1 MFIQGY
7 GRLWGVVKL
16 SLICVAIAAAMRAG
30 ALDPQKAISQYIQT
44 VWTTEAGLPQTSVYT
59 VAQTSD
65 GYLWVGTESG
75 LARFDG
81 VRFRVYNRR
90 NTKALPTDYIARLL
104 GARDGGLWIGTDSGL
119 VHEKAGIWTAYTV
132 HDGLSSNDIRALF
145 EGSDGSLWVGTSRGL
160 DRLQNGKIKVYGNR
174 DGLPG
179 TMVTD
184 LKADSAGVLWIAT
197 DAGLGRFDGKS
208 FTAYTS
214 LDGLTNDALSALA
227 IAPDGSV
234 WMAAAHGQ
242 LARLRQGHVENESE
256 FDIKNDDKGDK
267 IGGDEIKGDD
277 INALLFDHDGS
288 LWIGFESRGLARLH
302 NGVLSHYGATNGLPG
317 ETVESFFEDSEHNL
331 WVGLFDSGVVQLRD
345 GKFTTFGKAE
355 GLSSNIGWCGLEAKD
370 GSIWMATSTGGL
382 DRILPNGA
390 VRSYSNAE
398 RQSNETIHSMIETR
412 DGAIWLGQR
421 HGVLT
426 RFLDGRFKTFK
437 YERSSKSAINSMLED
452 RDGNLIVGTYGSG
465 VARFNIRKGDGQ
477 FESIRATGEVPAMAE
492 AADGTL
498 WLGTD
503 GEGVIRIKHGIETN
517 FSKAKGLLSDHIL
530 ALDVD
535 AEGVL
540 WIGSSSGGLN
550 RIEDGKITSYT
561 TDQGLFDSTVGNIL
575 EDNVGDLWM
584 GSDNGVFRARKSEL
598 NDFANRRTSSIHG
611 VVYGTTDGLR
621 SRETMQGGTGTASK
635 GPDGRLWF
643 STMRGLSVVDPAH
656 AVGDNQALGV
666 QIEEVSIN
674 GKAVESAPAIR
685 VGPMTSRLEIQ
696 FTAPNFDAPGQIQ
709 FRSMLE
715 GFDDH
720 WSAASTRRTADYTN
734 LPPGRYRFL
743 VEASRDGNTWSTAAE
758 PLSVAV
764 VPPWYRTLLAYL
776 IYILAAIVLAWL
788 VVEMR
793 TRSLTRRRDE
803 LERQVVERTAQ
814 LEIEKQGLMRAR
826 EALQFQ
832 AAHDSL
838 TGLWSRGAILE
849 QLARELER
857 ATRQRTVLSVIVGD
871 LDHFK
876 AVNDTYGH
884 LCGDFVLRESALRLV
899 GLMRGY
905 DAVGRY
911 GGEEFLIVLPGY
923 DAAKNPQ
930 RTKDLVDVLTA
941 RPFDCNG
948 TEITVTCSYGVTV
961 TWPWLDRTTIDDL
974 IRRADKALYQ
984 AKRNGRNRVEF
995 DPAYMPVKAR
1005 S

>member
-1 MFIQGY
+1 MAQGC

-16 SLICVAIAAAMRAG
+16 FAACVVIAAAARAG
-30 ALDPQKAISQYIQT
+30 ALDPQKDISQYIQT
-44 VWTTEAGLPQTSVYT
+44 VWTTDAGLPQTSIYT
-59 VAQTSD
+59 IAQTGD

-81 VRFRVYNRR
+81 LRFTVYNRR

-104 GARDGGLWIGTDSGL
+104 GARDGSLWIGTDSGL
-119 VHEKAGIWTAYTV
+119 VHQKNGAWTTYTV
-132 HDGLSSNDIRALF
+132 HDGLSSNDIHALF
-145 EGSDGSLWVGTSRGL
+145 EGSDGSLWVGTGRGL
-160 DRLQNGKIKVYGNR
+160 DRLQNGKIQVYGSR

-208 FTAYTS
+208 FTAYTA
-214 LDGLTNDALSALA
+214 LDGLTNNVLSALA

-234 WMAAAHGQ
+234 WMAAANGQ
-242 LARLRQGHVENESE
+242 LARLTQGRVENESKAV
-256 FDIKNDDKGDK
+256 INDS
-267 IGGDEIKGDD
+267 INGDD
-277 INALLFDHDGS
+277 INALLFDRDGN

-302 NGVLSHYGATNGLPG
+302 NGALSLYGATNGLPG
-317 ETVESFFEDSEHNL
+317 QTVESFFEDSEHNL
-331 WVGLFDSGVVQLRD
+331 WVGLFDSGLVQLRD

-355 GLSSNIGWCGLEAKD
+355 GLSSNIGWCGLQAKD

-382 DRILPNGA
+382 DRILPDGA
-390 VRSYSNAE
+390 VRSTTNGE
-398 RQSNETIHSMIETR
+398 RQSSETIHSMLETR

-426 RFLDGRFKTFK
+426 RFLNDRFKTFK
-437 YERSSKSAINSMLED
+437 YERSNKNAINSMLEEH
-452 RDGNLIVGTYGSG
+452 DGSLIVGTYGSG
-465 VARFNIRKGDGQ
+465 VARFKNGQ
-477 FESIRATGEVPAMAE
+477 FEAIRATGEVPAMAE

-503 GEGVIRIKHGIETN
+503 GEGVIRIKDGIETN
-517 FSKAKGLLSDHIL
+517 FTKAKGLLSDHIL
-530 ALDVD
+530 ALDMD
-535 AEGVL
+535 AQGVL

-550 RIEDGKITSYT
+550 RIQDGKITSYT
-561 TDQGLFDSTVGNIL
+561 PDQGLFDSTVGNIL
-575 EDNVGDLWM
+575 EDNLGNLWM

-598 NDFANRRTSSIHG
+598 NDFANRRISSIHG
-611 VVYGTTDGLR
+611 VVYGTMDGLR

-656 AVGDNQALGV
+656 AVDSDQGLHV
-666 QIEEVSIN
+666 LIEEVSIN
-674 GKAVESAPAIR
+674 GKMAESASAIR
-685 VGPMTSRLEIQ
+685 VGPRASRLEIQ
-696 FTAPNFDAPGQIQ
+696 FTAPSFVAPGQIQ

-720 WSAASTRRTADYTN
+720 WSTASTRRSADYTN

-743 VEASRDGNTWSTAAE
+743 VEASRDGNAWSASAE

-776 IYILAAIVLAWL
+776 IYILAAIILTWQ

-793 TRSLTRRRDE
+793 TRSLKRRRDE
-803 LERQVVERTAQ
+803 LERLVVERTAQ

-857 ATRQRTVLSVIVGD
+857 ATRQRTVFSVILGD

-876 AVNDTYGH
+876 VVNDTHGH
-884 LCGDFVLRESALRLV
+884 LYGDFVLRESAHRLV
-899 GLMRGY
+899 ELMRGY

-911 GGEEFLIVLPGY
+911 GGEEFLILLPGY
-923 DAAKNPQ
+923 DAAKNPA
-930 RTKDLVDVLTA
+930 RTQQLVEVLAA

-948 TEITVTCSYGVTV
+948 TEINVTCSFGVTI

-995 DPAYMPVKAR
+995 DPSYTPEKAKR
-1005 S
+1005 

>member
-1 MFIQGY
+1 MMTHRYDRI
-7 GRLWGVVKL
+7 WGVVKL
-16 SLICVAIAAAMRAG
+16 SLICAGLAAAMRAG
-30 ALDPQKAISQYIQT
+30 ALDPQKAITQYIQT
-44 VWTTEAGLPQTSVYT
+44 VWTTDAGLPQTSIYT

-81 VRFRVYNRR
+81 VRFTVYNRR
-90 NTKALPTDYIARLL
+90 NIQALPTDYISHLL
-104 GARDGGLWIGTDSGL
+104 GARDGSLWIATDSGL
-119 VHEKAGIWTAYTV
+119 VHQKNGVWATYTV
-132 HDGLSSNDIRALF
+132 RDGLSSNDIHALF
-145 EGSDGSLWVGTSRGL
+145 EGSDGSLWVGTAKGL
-160 DRLQNGKIKVYGNR
+160 NRLQNGKIQVYGSR

-179 TMVTD
+179 TTVTD
-184 LKADSAGVLWIAT
+184 LKADSAGILWIAT
-197 DAGLGRFDGKS
+197 DAGLGRFDGKR
-208 FTAYTS
+208 FTAYTA
-214 LDGLTNDALSALA
+214 LDSLTNNVLSALA

-242 LARLRQGHVENESE
+242 LARLAQGQVENESRTV
-256 FDIKNDDKGDK
+256 IN
-267 IGGDEIKGDD
+267 DD
-277 INALLFDHDGS
+277 INALLFDHDGN

-302 NGVLSHYGATNGLPG
+302 NGALSLYGATSGLPG
-317 ETVESFFEDSEHNL
+317 QTVESFFEDSEHNL
-331 WVGLFDSGVVQLRD
+331 WVGLFDSGLVQLRD

-355 GLSSNIGWCGLEAKD
+355 GLSSNIGWCGLQAKE

-382 DRILPNGA
+382 NRILPDGT
-390 VRSYSNAE
+390 VRSYTNGE
-398 RQSNETIHSMIETR
+398 RQSSETIHSMLQTR

-426 RFLDGRFKTFK
+426 RFLNDRFKTFK
-437 YERSSKSAINSMLED
+437 YERSNKDAINSLLED
-452 RDGNLIVGTYGSG
+452 HDGSLIVGTYGSG
-465 VARFNIRKGDGQ
+465 VARFKNGQ
-477 FESIRATGEVPAMAE
+477 FEVVRTTGEVPAMAG
-492 AADGTL
+492 APDGTL

-503 GEGVIRIKHGIETN
+503 GEGVIRIKDGIETN
-517 FSKAKGLLSDHIL
+517 FTKAKGLLSDHVL
-530 ALDVD
+530 ALYMDVQ
-535 AEGVL
+535 GVL

-550 RIEDGKITSYT
+550 RIQDGRITSYT
-561 TDQGLFDSTVGNIL
+561 PDQGLFDSMVGNIL
-575 EDNVGDLWM
+575 EDNLGNLWM
-584 GSDNGVFRARKSEL
+584 GSDNGVFRVAKSEL
-598 NDFANRRTSSIHG
+598 NDVANRRISSIHG

-656 AVGDNQALGV
+656 AVGDDQALRV

-674 GKAVESAPAIR
+674 GKAAESAPAIR
-685 VGPMTSRLEIQ
+685 VGPMASRLEIQ
-696 FTAPNFDAPGQIQ
+696 FTAPSFDAPGQIQ

-720 WSAASTRRTADYTN
+720 WSAASTRRSADYTN

-743 VEASRDGNTWSTAAE
+743 IEASRDGNEWSAAAE
-758 PLSVAV
+758 PLSLAV

-776 IYILAAIVLAWL
+776 IYILAAIILTWQI
-788 VVEMR
+788 VELR
-793 TRSLTRRRDE
+793 TRSLKRRRDD
-803 LERQVVERTAQ
+803 LERLVVERTAQ

-876 AVNDTYGH
+876 AVNDTHGH

-911 GGEEFLIVLPGY
+911 GGEEFLILLPGY
-923 DAAKNPQ
+923 DAAKNPA
-930 RTKDLVDVLTA
+930 RTKDLVDVLAA

-948 TEITVTCSYGVTV
+948 TEINVTCSFGVTI

-995 DPAYMPVKAR
+995 DPSYTPEKAKR
-1005 S
+1005 